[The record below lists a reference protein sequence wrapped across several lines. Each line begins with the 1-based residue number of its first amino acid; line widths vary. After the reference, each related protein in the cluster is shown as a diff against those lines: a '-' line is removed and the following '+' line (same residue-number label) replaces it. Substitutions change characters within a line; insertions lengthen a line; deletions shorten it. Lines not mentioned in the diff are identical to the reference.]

1 MSLKGTIMAVVRQV
15 GEHGDYI
22 VVTHEMRTRYA
33 VIDPILEA
41 LGWDLANPS
50 QVRVEHVAGGPGEK
64 KRVDYALFSEDS
76 KEKPMILLEAKK
88 LSQAQVNSWEKNRE
102 REKRRIQKDWED
114 LSSGK
119 PLRPPKRDSWQADLK
134 LALTAD
140 EIKQLEDYV
149 KGLRLT
155 EGYAVL
161 TNGAEWIVYDLSI
174 RGRGVGF
181 DKKQVSNINI
191 LSLHSLDE
199 CVEALGVLRRP
210 LP

>member
-1 MSLKGTIMAVVRQV
+1 MSLRDAIKEVVRQI

-33 VIDPILEA
+33 VIDPILKA

-50 QVRVEHVAGGPGEK
+50 QVKVEHVVEVSGE
-64 KRVDYALFSEDS
+64 RVDYALFS
-76 KEKPMILLEAKK
+76 KGKPAVLVEAKK
-88 LSQAQVNSWEKNRE
+88 LSPAQVNSWKKNWAK
-102 REKRRIQKDWED
+102 EKRRIQDDWKR
-114 LSSGK
+114 LGSGE
-119 PLRPPKRDSWQADLK
+119 PLRRLKRNSWQADLK

-140 EIKQLEDYV
+140 EIEQLEGYV

-161 TNGAEWIVYDLSI
+161 TNGAEWIIYDLSI
-174 RGRGVGF
+174 RGKGVSF
-181 DKKQVSNINI
+181 DKKEVSNVNI

-199 CVEALGVLRRP
+199 CVKALGVLRRR
-210 LP
+210 

>member
-1 MSLKGTIMAVVRQV
+1 MSLKDAIMAVVRQV

-41 LGWDLANPS
+41 LGWDIANPS
-50 QVRVEHVAGGPGEK
+50 QVRVEYGVKVSGK
-64 KRVDYALFSEDS
+64 MKRVDYALLS
-76 KEKPMILLEAKK
+76 KGKPLVLVEAKK

-102 REKRRIQKDWED
+102 REKHRIQDEWER
-114 LSSGK
+114 LRSGESLQRPK
-119 PLRPPKRDSWQADLK
+119 EAGDDVWRLARTRSHINQLR
-134 LALTAD
+134 
-140 EIKQLEDYV
+140 DYV
-149 KGLRLT
+149 NGLQLK

-174 RGRGVGF
+174 RRRGVSF
-181 DKKQVSNINI
+181 AKKEVSKVNI

-199 CVEALGVLRRP
+199 CVEALGVLRRR
-210 LP
+210 

>member
-1 MSLKGTIMAVVRQV
+1 MSLRDEIMKVVRRV
-15 GEHGDYI
+15 GLHGDYI
-22 VVTHEMRTRYA
+22 VFTHEMRTRYA

-41 LGWDLANPS
+41 LGWDLDDPS
-50 QVRVEHVAGGPGEK
+50 QVRVEHEVKVLGK
-64 KRVDYALFSEDS
+64 MRRVDYALLS
-76 KEKPMILLEAKK
+76 KGKPVVLVEAKK

-102 REKRRIQKDWED
+102 RERRRIRKDWED

-149 KGLRLT
+149 KGLGLT

-161 TNGAEWIVYDLSI
+161 TNGAEWIVYDLSK
-174 RGRGVGF
+174 RGRGVSF
-181 DKKQVSNINI
+181 ASKQVSNVNI

-199 CVEALGVLRRP
+199 CLEALGVLRRK
-210 LP
+210 